1 MDFERM
7 LRYCTLLEQN
17 NNRTWFH
24 EPENHALYTAAKQ
37 DFVDLVDELRYRI
50 ADHCAPDLAE
60 RIIFADSRS
69 LMYRVPRDMRAN
81 KGKPPYNPRWGADL
95 SADRH
100 SLLPIGYYVHI
111 QPGNRSLFGTG
122 AYGWDGEL
130 LQRFRSY
137 LSENSARFFDA
148 LERCGYPMFGDR
160 LKNVPRG
167 FDRDDPAAEYLKFK
181 SWLTAREF
189 ADGELTDFDRFLDD
203 VTAAVERMEP
213 LRRFFTDALT
223 GRRKNPFDPTDWD

>member
-7 LRYCTLLEQN
+7 LRYCALLEQN

-24 EPENHALYTAAKQ
+24 EPENHKLYVGAKE
-37 DFVDLVDELRYRI
+37 DFTELVEELKFRI

-60 RIIFADSRS
+60 RLIFADAKA
-69 LMYRVPRDMRAN
+69 LQYRVPRDMRAN

-100 SLLPIGYYVHI
+100 TPIPIGYFVHI
-111 QPGNRSLFGTG
+111 QPGGQSLFGTG
-122 AYGWDGEL
+122 AYGWDADTL
-130 LQRFRSY
+130 LRVRTY
-137 LSENSARFFDA
+137 LSENADRFFDA
-148 LERCGYPMFGDR
+148 LERCGYPIFGDH

-167 FDRDDPAAEYLKFK
+167 FDPDDPTAEYLKFK
-181 SWLTAREF
+181 SWLAGRHF
-189 ADGELTDFDRFLDD
+189 ADSELTEFDRFLDD
-203 VTAAVERMEP
+203 VTEAVERLEP
-213 LRRFFTDALT
+213 LRCFFNDALT